1 MAHPSHSRM
10 SHAAGGQFLV
20 QDRNVGEKNP
30 WVLGRSSTTAL
41 LSTFSVP
48 PDLSLI
54 YVCIFKIPYLPQGL
68 GKDLK
73 SLHLTKLIT
82 EI

>member
-1 MAHPSHSRM
+1 M
-10 SHAAGGQFLV
+10 SHVAGGQFLA

-30 WVLGRSSTTAL
+30 CVMGRKSTTAP

-68 GKDLK
+68 SKDLK
-73 SLHLTKLIT
+73 SLHLAKLIA